1 MAMTKRTLRR
11 MKPRT
16 RRFAQALNDL
26 ELATRRLKALLPV
39 LQEMELYAEASER
52 RETPAEGS

>member
-39 LQEMELYAEASER
+39 LQEMELYAEAGES
-52 RETPAEGS
+52 REIPAEGS